1 MNAMSRW
8 ADTITADSRVLLIV
22 NSQPFRRDEI
32 DQAITAIA
40 ARTDLSRV
48 SCIAPASLK
57 AWLIHLGLSAA
68 NVLPARLHGLDLDLA
83 YFLETP
89 RAIQWAAERA
99 PTIVLGTEPYA
110 PNNEEVKG
118 VFELHVAALV
128 GAASFVAH
136 SLPDDRVFCFD
147 VTELWLRAAR
157 PSAMD
162 QHHARVQAAMA
173 SLERAWKDSTAQD
186 AAVVLGNLAGP
197 GLDPNQA
204 VVVDASRR
212 SYDRVSRALAEG
224 RDEQHSGGRLLV
236 SPVGRW
242 PLINVLPLEIEPVT
256 STEVVAAN
264 VCWAGRRLAVR
275 GVAAG
280 PYSTLLM
287 SPPMQLKAGDAAVAE
302 GKVYRGGVTIGLI
315 VDGQWASRIDVDDP
329 GSFMAVA
336 VATVNGFHTL
346 AIANCVRGEDQRSA
360 VVLHRFG
367 WARRVR

>member
-8 ADTITADSRVLLIV
+8 AETITADSRVLLIV
-22 NSQPFRRDEI
+22 NSQSVRRDEI
-32 DQAITAIA
+32 EQATTAIA
-40 ARTDLSRV
+40 ARTDFSRV

-57 AWLIHLGLSAA
+57 TWLIQLGLSAA
-68 NVLPARLHGLDLDLA
+68 NILPARLHGVDLDLA

-89 RAIQWAAERA
+89 RAIRWAAVRR
-99 PTIVLGTEPYA
+99 PTVVLGTEPYA

-118 VFELHVAALV
+118 VFELHAAALV

-157 PSAMD
+157 RSAMD
-162 QHHARVQAAMA
+162 QHCARVQAAMV
-173 SLERAWKDSTAQD
+173 SLERAWKDPTAQD
-186 AAVVLGNLAGP
+186 AAILLSDLAGR
-197 GLDPNQA
+197 GLDRNQA
-204 VVVDASRR
+204 VVVDASKRT
-212 SYDRVSRALAEG
+212 YDRLSRSLAAG
-224 RDEQHSGGRLLV
+224 LDEEHSGGRLLV
-236 SPVGRW
+236 SPAGRW
-242 PLINVLPLEIEPVT
+242 PLANVLPLEIEPVT
-256 STEVVAAN
+256 STEMIAAN
-264 VCWAGRRLAVR
+264 VCRAGARLAVR
-275 GVAAG
+275 GVAAS

-336 VATVNGFHTL
+336 VATVNGPHIL
-346 AIANCVRGEDQRSA
+346 AIANCVRGEDQRNA
-360 VVLHRFG
+360 VALHRFG
-367 WARRVR
+367 WTRRVR